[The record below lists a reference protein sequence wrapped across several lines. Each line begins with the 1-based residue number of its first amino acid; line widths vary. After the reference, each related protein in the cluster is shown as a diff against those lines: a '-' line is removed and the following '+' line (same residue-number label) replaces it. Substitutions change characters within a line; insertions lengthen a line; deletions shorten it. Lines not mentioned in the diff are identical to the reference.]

1 MAVSVGSRVA
11 WTGWSLGRSTRRSTP
26 LCLGVLVALV
36 QLLAVDLLLIHR
48 NCSSHRRGSHDSAKR
63 ENKIKWRSEVHNL
76 LDRPISERVQHVLRA
91 GLAIFKGFR
100 EARVAVADGVRTQTA
115 RVCAT
120 AVLASYT
127 QSRSRRVSTA
137 VDTVVVLSHLRSR
150 ARTLVGGLVSQSL
163 MRWLV
168 TCNLFHL
175 RRKRASV
182 FNAQVTS
189 F

>member
-48 NCSSHRRGSHDSAKR
+48 NCSSHRRGSHDF
-63 ENKIKWRSEVHNL
+63 
-76 LDRPISERVQHVLRA
+76 DRPISERVQHVLRA

-115 RVCAT
+115 RVGAT